1 MKTKAKKIK
10 MKTRSAAKKRFKVL
24 ASGKIKR
31 SKAYRRH
38 LLTKKSAK
46 TKRDLRQ
53 NSYVSAADMVHI
65 APLLPYK

>member
-1 MKTKAKKIK
+1 MKTKAKIKK

-53 NSYVSAADMVHI
+53 NSYVSKADMHHI